1 MIGSLGFPEIM
12 LILFIGLLLFGP
24 SKLPELGRS
33 LGKGIREFKKSTSG
47 LMDSLNAEVKSV
59 DQAARAV
66 EPPARTSE
74 FPAQDPAANR
84 AAPVPPPA
92 SSQPVKATVIDL
104 EGEGDRT

>member
-24 SKLPELGRS
+24 SKIPEIGRS

-59 DQAARAV
+59 EQASRS
-66 EPPARTSE
+66 TG
-74 FPAQDPAANR
+74 FPAQDPAATR
-84 AAPVPPPA
+84 PAPASPTSPPPVN
-92 SSQPVKATVIDL
+92 SEPVKATVIDL
-104 EGEGDRT
+104 EGEGERT

>member
-47 LMDSLNAEVKSV
+47 LMDSINAEVKSV
-59 DQAARAV
+59 EQASRN
-66 EPPARTSE
+66 PN
-74 FPAQDPAANR
+74 FPAQDPATNR
-84 AAPVPPPA
+84 TPPSPPPA
-92 SSQPVKATVIDL
+92 SSEPVKATVIDL